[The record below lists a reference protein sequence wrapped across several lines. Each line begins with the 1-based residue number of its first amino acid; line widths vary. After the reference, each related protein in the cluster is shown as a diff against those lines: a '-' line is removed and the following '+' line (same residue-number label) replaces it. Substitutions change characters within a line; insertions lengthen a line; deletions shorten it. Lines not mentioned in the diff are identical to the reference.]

1 MSEADL
7 IERLAQELGKRLKP
21 SVPLSVALW
30 TLEDVGT
37 YLQRSARVVGERIA
51 VLPDFPKPI
60 RLPSASSAAEKSGKS
75 QPLWKAAEVIAWAEG
90 YKEKAVG
97 RPRKTD

>member
-7 IERLAQELGKRLKP
+7 IERLAVELGKRLKP

-30 TLEDVGT
+30 TLDDIGA
-37 YLQRSARVVGERIA
+37 YLQRSPRVIGERIA
-51 VLPDFPKPI
+51 SLPDFPKPI
-60 RLPSASSAAEKSGKS
+60 RLPSASSSSEKSGKS
-75 QPLWKAAEVIAWAEG
+75 QPLWEASEVIEWARG
-90 YKEKAVG
+90 HKEKAMG